1 MSCTGTASL
10 DRYRVPDMLTEWKR
24 CHDRPRQMHQ
34 PEPEATD
41 TMISMTPEAVS
52 QLKDFLSD
60 QGTPDHALRVFVA
73 PGGCSGLQYGMTIDE
88 AADEG
93 DEVLE
98 TNGVKVLIDNF
109 SAMYL
114 EGAEIDFVNS
124 LMGGGFTVRNPNAV
138 ASCSCGHSFDT
149 GEDEAATAQGCG
161 CGD

>member
-1 MSCTGTASL
+1 MI
-10 DRYRVPDMLTEWKR
+10 
-24 CHDRPRQMHQ
+24 
-34 PEPEATD
+34 
-41 TMISMTPEAVS
+41 TMTTEAVT
-52 QLKDFLSD
+52 QLKDFLTD

-88 AADEG
+88 TADEG
-93 DEVLE
+93 DEILE

>member
-1 MSCTGTASL
+1 
-10 DRYRVPDMLTEWKR
+10 
-24 CHDRPRQMHQ
+24 
-34 PEPEATD
+34 
-41 TMISMTPEAVS
+41 MITMTPEAVT

-88 AADEG
+88 TSDEG
-93 DEVLE
+93 DEIIE
-98 TNGVKVLIDNF
+98 TGGVKVLVDNF

-138 ASCSCGHSFDT
+138 ASCACGHSFDT
-149 GEDEAATAQGCG
+149 GDDAAETAQGCG
-161 CGD
+161 CSS

>member
-1 MSCTGTASL
+1 
-10 DRYRVPDMLTEWKR
+10 
-24 CHDRPRQMHQ
+24 
-34 PEPEATD
+34 
-41 TMISMTPEAVS
+41 MITMTPEAVS
-52 QLKDFLSD
+52 QLKDFLTD

-88 AADEG
+88 TSDEG
-93 DEVLE
+93 DEVIE
-98 TNGVKVLIDNF
+98 TSGVRVLVDNF

-114 EGAEIDFVNS
+114 QGAEIDFVNS

-149 GEDEAATAQGCG
+149 GGNAETSQGCG